1 LLSQKKTSIMRKLLV
16 LLIVIVMSSSGW
28 SQSAEERARAA
39 FQRLDAQRHEEAIG
53 GYEQLLEEGYSS
65 VGLHYNLG
73 LAYYRNEQLGPALLH
88 LEKAH
93 KLAPYDKEVRKN
105 LQLIRNE
112 QEDGMLPLPTF
123 FLYDWWHRVAA
134 RLQPDSWGVLALV
147 FLFFGVGLIL
157 AWLWFRR
164 AEQQPK
170 WYPQTRALRLPLLG
184 SMLSVLALL
193 FVLFANSRVKALA
206 RNDQA
211 VILPAS
217 VDVRVAPSEDTDID
231 FQLHEGLRVR
241 ILDDFEGWRKVELVD
256 GRSGWVER
264 EKAETI

>member
-1 LLSQKKTSIMRKLLV
+1 MMRNLLV
-16 LLIVIVMSSSGW
+16 FLLLILNVSAGW

-39 FQRLDAQRHEEAIG
+39 FQRLDAQRYEEAIE
-53 GYEQLLEEGYSS
+53 GYEQLRQDGYRSA
-65 VGLHYNLG
+65 GLHYNLG
-73 LAYYRNEQLGPALLH
+73 LAYYRSEQLGPALLH

-147 FLFFGVGLIL
+147 FLFFGAGLIL
-157 AWLWFRR
+157 AWLCFRR
-164 AEQQPK
+164 AAQRPS
-170 WYPQTRALRLPLLG
+170 WYPKKRAGRLPLLG
-184 SMLSVLALL
+184 GTLLVLALL

-206 RNDQA
+206 QNDQA

-241 ILDDFEGWRKVELVD
+241 ILDDFEGWRKIELVD

-264 EKAETI
+264 EKVETI